1 MSKRQK
7 PDADGA
13 SSKLTSNDLFKLI
26 LKRHEGPGWIV
37 LAEVGNSTGTNTQR
51 HADAIAMGIWPS
63 RGFSLHGYEIKVSR
77 EDVKKELRDPGKADA
92 VGQYVDYWWLAIS
105 DLSII
110 DGLEIPESWGIL
122 VPKKSALR
130 VHRQAPLRSSKLPLA
145 PRGSA
150 NQRGAHHERGAS
162 MIDRGSRLRLEM
174 VVRLVKE
181 GSRLHRRPM
190 ANILASLV
198 SAGAPLSREEVAI
211 LHAWLDG
218 KIIVESILR
227 S

>member
-1 MSKRQK
+1 
-7 PDADGA
+7 
-13 SSKLTSNDLFKLI
+13 
-26 LKRHEGPGWIV
+26 
-37 LAEVGNSTGTNTQR
+37 
-51 HADAIAMGIWPS
+51 
-63 RGFSLHGYEIKVSR
+63 
-77 EDVKKELRDPGKADA
+77 
-92 VGQYVDYWWLAIS
+92 
-105 DLSII
+105 
-110 DGLEIPESWGIL
+110 
-122 VPKKSALR
+122 
-130 VHRQAPLRSSKLPLA
+130 
-145 PRGSA
+145 
-150 NQRGAHHERGAS
+150 